1 MARDLPIEKLLR
13 EFGFQTDAAQAAAR
27 AALED
32 AGITRPGKGRIVEWK
47 RDEAAAAIAARVTL
61 VCRACRSAGLA
72 DAHDYV
78 GAVAAGPGDT
88 CAVCGGSANRRGA
101 LLFLDACAAAGYH
114 RVVVVGGSVDIRR
127 ELPALLGDAL
137 DVRMIEGTVTRPQ
150 RDAKR
155 DIDGADVVL
164 LLGSTELD
172 HTVSAVYA
180 SPKTVATNQRGISA
194 LLIEAAGK
202 IADRA
207 QRGGR

>member
-13 EFGFQTDAAQAAAR
+13 ELGFQTDTAQAAAR
-27 AALED
+27 AALEE

-61 VCRACRSAGLA
+61 VCRACRTAGLA
-72 DAHDYV
+72 DTHDYV
-78 GAVAAGPGDT
+78 GAVAAGPGDA

-101 LLFLDACAAAGYH
+101 LLFLDACNAAGFH

-127 ELPALLGDAL
+127 ELPLLLDDL

-202 IADRA
+202 IDDRA
-207 QRGGR
+207 RRRGR